1 MPQYNY
7 RAINERGRS
16 IRGTLAAANEIDL
29 YQALRDT
36 GLELVEARLQGRRR
50 SILAFLRRVPSR
62 ELIQLCIHMTE
73 LNKAG
78 VPLLEGLSDIRD
90 STESPI
96 LRDALSEV
104 AREVSEGAN
113 LSSAFARHPKIFDH
127 IFVSLIATG
136 EQTGNLTESFAH
148 LSHHLKW
155 AADMRAKMAKA
166 ARYPLFTL
174 IVAMGVMFFLMM
186 FVVPQVIELLK
197 ATGTELPFVTVS
209 LIVFSDFIGGY
220 WWALIGGTVGTV
232 LLTRLLQ
239 RSSEGF
245 AFWLDGLW
253 LRLPVVGST
262 SRKIALS
269 RFAHFFSVTYSSG
282 IEILRCLDSAR
293 NVLGNRTL
301 AESISIAEQ
310 AVRNGT
316 PLSVA
321 LNNTGDFPSLVIRM
335 IRVGEETG
343 NLSETLDQITEFY
356 DREVDDSIDTMIGAI
371 QPTLTFVIGFLISW
385 VVIAVLGPIYDN
397 LSSVVG

>member
-186 FVVPQVIELLK
+186 FVSPCSLL
-197 ATGTELPFVTVS
+197 
-209 LIVFSDFIGGY
+209 
-220 WWALIGGTVGTV
+220 
-232 LLTRLLQ
+232 
-239 RSSEGF
+239 
-245 AFWLDGLW
+245 
-253 LRLPVVGST
+253 
-262 SRKIALS
+262 
-269 RFAHFFSVTYSSG
+269 
-282 IEILRCLDSAR
+282 
-293 NVLGNRTL
+293 
-301 AESISIAEQ
+301 
-310 AVRNGT
+310 
-316 PLSVA
+316 
-321 LNNTGDFPSLVIRM
+321 
-335 IRVGEETG
+335 
-343 NLSETLDQITEFY
+343 
-356 DREVDDSIDTMIGAI
+356 
-371 QPTLTFVIGFLISW
+371 
-385 VVIAVLGPIYDN
+385 
-397 LSSVVG
+397 